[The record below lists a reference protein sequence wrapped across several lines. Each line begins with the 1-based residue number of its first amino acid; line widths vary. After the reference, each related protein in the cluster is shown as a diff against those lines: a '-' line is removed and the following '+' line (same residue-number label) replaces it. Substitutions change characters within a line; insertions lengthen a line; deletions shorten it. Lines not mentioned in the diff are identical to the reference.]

1 MGRSLHRIAS
11 VRQSFPT
18 RVNRTASRA
27 FLIVGLALAAASCSP
42 KETVATRVPAE
53 NDTSSRSVEAVAALG
68 QLVPEGD
75 VRRLD
80 GPSAGRAMSPRIAEL
95 LVDEGDMVTTGQVL
109 ARFDNREGL
118 QADLDELDAEE
129 ASLREEIAMQQLEI
143 SRYSKAA
150 QWGAASLV
158 LLEDKKEDLI
168 RLEGRL
174 DRVEARQRGL
184 QADFDRSELLAPLD
198 GLVLDVHAREGER
211 PGSDGVL
218 DLGASQSMQAR
229 IEVYES
235 DVSRIRLDQSVR
247 LSSENGGFEGELKG
261 RVIQISPQVQQR
273 EVLSTDPTGD
283 ADARVVEVLVALDDA
298 DARRVLRLAGLK
310 VIARFEP

>member
-1 MGRSLHRIAS
+1 M
-11 VRQSFPT
+11 
-18 RVNRTASRA
+18 NRTASTA
-27 FLIVGLALAAASCSP
+27 FLIVGIALAAISCSP
-42 KETVATRVPAE
+42 RETVSTQGPDEGNTA
-53 NDTSSRSVEAVAALG
+53 SRSDDAVAALG
-68 QLVPEGD
+68 QLEPKGE

-95 LVDEGDMVTTGQVL
+95 LVDEGDTVTRGQVL

-118 QADLDELDAEE
+118 QADLDESDAEE

-143 SRYSKAA
+143 SRYSNAA
-150 QWGAASLV
+150 QWGAAALV
-158 LLEDKKEDLI
+158 LLENKQEELI
-168 RLEGRL
+168 RLKGRL

-247 LSSENGGFEGELKG
+247 LSSENGGFEDELKG

>member
-11 VRQSFPT
+11 VRQSLPS
-18 RVNRTASRA
+18 RVNQTASTA
-27 FLIVGLALAAASCSP
+27 FLIVGIALAAISCSP
-42 KETVATRVPAE
+42 RETISTQGPDEGNTA
-53 NDTSSRSVEAVAALG
+53 SRSDYAVAALG
-68 QLVPEGD
+68 QLEPKGE

-95 LVDEGDMVTTGQVL
+95 LVDEGDTVTRGQVL

-118 QADLDELDAEE
+118 QADLDESDAEE

-143 SRYSKAA
+143 SRYSNAA
-150 QWGAASLV
+150 QWGATALV
-158 LLEDKKEDLI
+158 LLENKQEELI
-168 RLEGRL
+168 RLKGRL

-184 QADFDRSELLAPLD
+184 KADFTQSELRAPFD

-211 PGSDGVL
+211 PDSAGVL

-235 DVSRIRLDQSVR
+235 DISRIRLDQSVQ
-247 LSSENGGFEGELKG
+247 LSSENGGFEGELTG

-283 ADARVVEVLVALDDA
+283 ADARVVEVLIALDDA

-310 VIARFEP
+310 VIARFAP